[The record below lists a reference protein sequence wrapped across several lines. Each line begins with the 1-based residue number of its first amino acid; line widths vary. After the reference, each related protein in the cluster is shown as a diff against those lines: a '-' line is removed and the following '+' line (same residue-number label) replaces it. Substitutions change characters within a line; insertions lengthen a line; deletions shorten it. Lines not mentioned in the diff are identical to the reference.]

1 MNKSFHQTVG
11 SWVQSMYLIHCWMEF
26 LLRSFGKISSIG
38 KVPRDREGTMILVD
52 WGMCRIYKVL
62 GWLRANIGTVF
73 RDLHIFTIRRL
84 SRGTPLGRE
93 IINVLREH

>member
-52 WGMCRIYKVL
+52 WGICRIHKVPV
-62 GWLRANIGTVF
+62 WRRANIGTGVSGPRVSPSDVF
-73 RDLHIFTIRRL
+73 
-84 SRGTPLGRE
+84 SPLAQ
-93 IINVLREH
+93 I

>member
-52 WGMCRIYKVL
+52 WGICRIHNVPM
-62 GWLRANIGTVF
+62 WLRAIMGKSVSGT
-73 RDLHIFTIRRL
+73 
-84 SRGTPLGRE
+84 S
-93 IINVLREH
+93 IIYHHHSSFPWHSI